1 MGEEKR
7 DEEEGKKEGRERER
21 KGNKVR
27 EEMRKRKKRAMRV
40 FLSSS
45 SSSLSVALLLL
56 LSPNLHPLISSP
68 SPSLPLFL
76 PPSLVLPRRLF
87 VCTSII
93 PGDKRRPFHRSHANL
108 KPDTLS
114 FLFSFQISPFF
125 FSCETSGYN
134 DR

>member
-27 EEMRKRKKRAMRV
+27 EELRERKKKKRAVRV

-68 SPSLPLFL
+68 SPSL